1 MLNPAYGDTAD
12 TLAFDSYSTTA
23 RDTGRKWHD
32 GKAIW
37 RKVILAAGAQAPGTK
52 TYAHGIA
59 SIDNVVSLTGFL
71 TRDDAGVS
79 RTPIN
84 YPQTGALL
92 WALAD
97 NTNITVIIDAAY
109 TGAGSTLSDL
119 EVVIEYTI

>member
-1 MLNPAYGDTAD
+1 MSLQPAYAPPVQT
-12 TLAFDSYSTTA
+12 YSSTPF
-23 RDTGRKWHD
+23 DTGRKWHD
-32 GKAIW
+32 GKTIW
-37 RKVILAAGAQAPGTK
+37 RKMVLAAGAQAPGTK

-59 SIDNVVSLTGFL
+59 SIDRVTSLTGFL

-79 RTPIN
+79 QTPIN

-92 WALAD
+92 WALVD
-97 NTNITVIIDAAY
+97 NTNVVVVIDAAY